1 MVEPGLDRHEWETEW
16 EQLEPL
22 VMDSP
27 VEALADLDDLVRRM
41 LVEAGYPVD
50 NADPA
55 DDEQA
60 EVEVLDSYR
69 TAHET
74 KLLIDRGEDFDPG
87 DVGQAIGLYREI
99 YETLLNS
106 DIDLS

>member
-22 VMDSP
+22 LADSP
-27 VEALADLDDLVRRM
+27 AEALADLDDLIRRM
-41 LVEAGYPVD
+41 LVETGYPVD
-50 NADPA
+50 TADSA

-69 TAHET
+69 AAHEI

-87 DVGQAIGLYREI
+87 DVANAIDLYREI
-99 YETLLNS
+99 YESLLNE
-106 DIDLS
+106 DLD

>member
-22 VMDSP
+22 VADSP

-41 LVEAGYPVD
+41 MVEAGYPVD
-50 NADPA
+50 TADSA

-69 TAHET
+69 AAHEI

-87 DVGQAIGLYREI
+87 DVANAIDLYREI
-99 YETLLNS
+99 YESLLNE
-106 DIDLS
+106 DLD